1 MGVEQSRAIMDNDYE
16 FIYMVSMYETKRH
29 RISHTDMYFK
39 EAKDTHWLWIG
50 DESGSGKV
58 ICSSGYGLVHYIRV
72 KKDSVEYKSAIEN
85 SKSSEAEKSF
95 KNEQIEATKKNH
107 KEMLR
112 GLYQFYYNNQYDE
125 ERYPTFM
132 NCDEFNE
139 FL

>member
-1 MGVEQSRAIMDNDYE
+1 MDNDYE

-85 SKSSEAEKSF
+85 SKSSEAERNKEQIAKKSF
-95 KNEQIEATKKNH
+95 KNEQIEATLGEESGASV
-107 KEMLR
+107 KELS
-112 GLYQFYYNNQYDE
+112 GC
-125 ERYPTFM
+125 ERWNGF
-132 NCDEFNE
+132 
-139 FL
+139 